1 MAASCF
7 GGALVIATPNAA
19 RPRLLRLALRL
30 DAVASGA
37 LALLALAAAPLLD
50 ALLGVPAALL
60 YPVGA
65 GLLVWAAGLGLA
77 AARPAV
83 SRPVVRGVIALN
95 VLWVAASAAAVLA
108 GWLPLTALGTAF
120 VAVQAIAVAAFA
132 DLQLVGLRR
141 V

>member
-1 MAASCF
+1 MVPSCF
-7 GGALVIATPNAA
+7 GGAFVTTTATAP

-37 LALLALAAAPLLD
+37 LGLLALAAAPLLD
-50 ALLGVPAALL
+50 ALLGVPSALL

-65 GLLVWAAGLGLA
+65 GLLDWAAGLELA

-83 SRPVVRGVIALN
+83 SRAVVRSVIALN
-95 VLWVAASAAAVLA
+95 ALWVAASAAAALT

-120 VAVQAIAVAAFA
+120 VAAQAVAVAGLA

-141 V
+141 I

>member
-1 MAASCF
+1 MI
-7 GGALVIATPNAA
+7 VTPSAA
-19 RPRLLRLALRL
+19 RPGLLRLALRL

-37 LALLALAAAPLLD
+37 LGLLSLAAAPPLG

-95 VLWVAASAAAVLA
+95 ALWVAASAAAILA
-108 GWLPLTALGTAF
+108 GWLPLTAPGTAF
-120 VAVQAIAVAAFA
+120 VAAQAVAVAAFA